1 MRTLLASKTQRRL
14 LPLLATVVTALIV
27 VPSAAGTTVY
37 HTRAV
42 DQTDAEINVPTDAL
56 PAVDVEQVYT
66 GSFGSRS
73 NSWVSLMSPI
83 PDLYPVP
90 LVIFTNFDLE
100 CNPEEPQFWE
110 TYNFQNECW
119 SAGLSFYAER
129 GEWGELLRLTAT
141 AADGVTPVVFDHWN
155 VTNAAPMKP
164 MFVGQVPGGQGVP
177 GYCTTGERG
186 VRTTPLGS
194 FTGAAYQS
202 YMERTASTEIG
213 LDVEYQGVY
222 VPASPDTTAPLVT
235 IAPLLD
241 CSAFVQNSTQ
251 TASYSCIDPGYPAL
265 TGPTDVA
272 SCDGKVDG
280 VGVANG
286 DHLPTATLGPHTLT
300 VTGIDGKGNTRT
312 QTATYTVVPPP
323 SISSKSSAFF
333 TQGTAGSF
341 TVTTS
346 GFAGKPV
353 PVLAESGA
361 LPSGV
366 KFVDNVDGTATL
378 SGTPTDG
385 PGSYPV
391 TITAASSISPSAS
404 PDNTNGYLPD
414 ATQSLTISVVSG
426 PPLVSITRPTSG
438 AVYVQGEAQEAEFEC
453 TEPAGGAG
461 TVPECEATLNGVA
474 IMNGES
480 LTQHVGHMTLQ
491 VTARSE
497 DGLETTGKVEY
508 QVKEAMTTGTC
519 SQIRGSG
526 HISPAG
532 KAGENLRDHLN
543 TGLSGREYFSTT
555 PPHNDPG
562 FLRLIKLDA
571 ATCTKTPTE
580 ALFSGNGSAAM
591 KGKKGLL
598 MSFAFRQAGGH
609 TYLTLD
615 VLEGAKSIYIVKEAQ
630 FSPASKETIR

>member
-14 LPLLATVVTALIV
+14 LPLLVVVVTALVV
-27 VPSAAGTTVY
+27 VPQAAGTTVY
-37 HTRAV
+37 HTSAV
-42 DQTDAEINVPTDAL
+42 DQTGAEINVPTDAL

-66 GSFGSRS
+66 GSVGSRS
-73 NSWVSLMSPI
+73 NSWVSLMGPI

-100 CNPEEPQFWE
+100 CNPEEPHFWE
-110 TYNFQNECW
+110 TYNFQNDCW

-129 GEWGELLRLTAT
+129 GEWGELLPLTAT

-164 MFVGQVPGGQGVP
+164 MFVGQLPGGQGVP

-222 VPASPDTTAPLVT
+222 IPASPDTTAPLVT

-251 TASYSCIDPGYPAL
+251 TASYSCLDPGYPAL
-265 TGPTDVA
+265 TGPTGVA

-280 VGVANG
+280 VKVANG
-286 DHLPTATLGPHTLT
+286 DDLPTATLGPHTLT
-300 VTGIDGKGNTRT
+300 VTGIDGEGNTRT
-312 QTATYTVVPPP
+312 QTATYTVVQPP
-323 SISSKSSAFF
+323 SLTSASSAAF
-333 TQGTAGSF
+333 TQNVAGSF

-353 PVLAESGA
+353 PVLSESGA

-366 KFVDNVDGTATL
+366 TFVDNIDGTATL
-378 SGTPTDG
+378 AGTPADG
-385 PGSYPV
+385 TAGKTYPI
-391 TITAASSISPSAS
+391 TITAASSISPSVS

-414 ATQSLTISVVSG
+414 ATQKFTLEIPSG
-426 PPLVSITRPTSG
+426 PPTVSITKPGSG
-438 AVYVQGEAQEAEFEC
+438 AVYLQNEAQEAEFEC
-453 TEPAGGAG
+453 VEAAGGAG

-480 LTQHVGHMTLQ
+480 LTQNVGHMTLE

-497 DGLETTGKVEY
+497 DGLEATEKGRIPGQRSGDDGKLL
-508 QVKEAMTTGTC
+508 ADPGC
-519 SQIRGSG
+519 RA
-526 HISPAG
+526 H
-532 KAGENLRDHLN
+532 R
-543 TGLSGREYFSTT
+543 SGRESRREPAR
-555 PPHNDPG
+555 PPQHEYVGQADPQHHPAQQATSVPVADQT
-562 FLRLIKLDA
+562 RL
-571 ATCTKTPTE
+571 CHVFENP
-580 ALFSGNGSAAM
+580 
-591 KGKKGLL
+591 
-598 MSFAFRQAGGH
+598 H
-609 TYLTLD
+609 
-615 VLEGAKSIYIVKEAQ
+615 
-630 FSPASKETIR
+630 